1 MSFQAVIFHGFFV
14 AVMNS
19 FDNISFCPV
28 MEYNSG
34 VKCRLYYAP
43 EDFFFRTPLPV
54 ISEQLDSEII
64 IQEEILMKSG
74 KDLHYIDILIDEN
87 ELKLVLSGA
96 TGRKKSKIS
105 LTVFILGFLP
115 SVLGFIERGK
125 NIPFVFFIQDTNG
138 NNWQIGHTRNRA
150 FIENAETGS
159 GKKYEDNAGS
169 AITITCSSSL
179 FLYNFSLDHF
189 SRPGDFNNDFNNDY
203 FKSYD

>member
-64 IQEEILMKSG
+64 VQEEILMKSG

-96 TGRKKSKIS
+96 TARKKSKIS
-105 LTVFILGFLP
+105 LTIFILGFLP
-115 SVLGFIERGK
+115 SVLGFIERGM
-125 NIPFVFFIQDTNG
+125 NVPFVFFIQDTNG
-138 NNWQIGHTRNRA
+138 RNWQIGNKRNRA
-150 FIENAETGS
+150 FIENIESGT
-159 GKKYEDNAGS
+159 GKKYEDNSGS
-169 AITITCSSSL
+169 AITISCNSPL
-179 FLYNFSLDHF
+179 FLYNYSLDHF
-189 SRPGDFNNDFNNDY
+189 SRPGDFNNDFNNDF